1 MSSVELKDPKRRV
14 FLQQFTRAAS
24 ADARGIANIGPRQVY
39 ILPTRYGMLLAAA
52 LILMLIGSLNYDSN
66 LGLLFTFLFVGVG
79 IVSILQTWRNL
90 LGLQVR
96 ISQATPCFAG
106 HTACFPIR
114 LSEDMGRERPA
125 IRLRIGRSEHI
136 TLHLSASGNTTSQ
149 LYWPMPVRGEY
160 HLGRVQVHTL
170 YPFGL
175 LRAWA
180 YVDSHASVLVYPR
193 PATSANLRSC
203 TQYVRSETGDR
214 GVGADDFVGL
224 RPYRSGDPPRHL
236 DWKAFARELGL
247 VTRQFGGD
255 RTEQLWLDWEQL
267 QGLDTEARLSSLCR
281 MVLNAAHQDLQY
293 GLKLPYLQLA
303 PDMGETHKH
312 LCLTALALFV
322 GKGGDL

>member
-1 MSSVELKDPKRRV
+1 MRSVKLKNPVRRV
-14 FLQQFTRAAS
+14 SLQQFTRVANAN
-24 ADARGIANIGPRQVY
+24 AGGIANIGTRQVY
-39 ILPTRYGMLLAAA
+39 ILPTRYGVLLAAA
-52 LILMLIGSLNYDSN
+52 LFLMLIGSLNYDSN

-79 IVSILQTWRNL
+79 IVAILQTWRNL

-106 HTACFPIR
+106 HTACFPVR

-125 IRLRIGRSEHI
+125 IRLRIGHSEPV
-136 TLHLSASGNTTSQ
+136 TLHLDASGNTASQ

-170 YPFGL
+170 YPFGF

-180 YVDSHASVLVYPR
+180 YIDSHASVLVYPK
-193 PATSANLRSC
+193 PAASANLRGC
-203 TQYVRSETGDR
+203 AQYVRSETGDR
-214 GVGADDFVGL
+214 GMGADDFVGL

-236 DWKAFARELGL
+236 DWKAFARGRGL

-255 RTEQLWLDWEQL
+255 RAEQLWLDWEQL
-267 QGLDTEARLSSLCR
+267 RGLDTEARLSSLCR

-293 GLKLPYLQLA
+293 GLKLPNLQLT
-303 PDMGETHKH
+303 PDMGDTHKH
-312 LCLTALALFV
+312 LCLTALARF
-322 GKGGDL
+322 GGAGR